1 MCALKCILRTSS
13 GKFANLKG
21 QSAHFKGKTISA
33 LEGLGI
39 ELRTLEF
46 DFYTQDWSGREDA
59 LTNSATSAAYM
70 EIT

>member
-1 MCALKCILRTSS
+1 M
-13 GKFANLKG
+13 FANLKG

-59 LTNSATSAAYM
+59 LTNSATSAAYSYSF
-70 EIT
+70 TWDFFKVPL